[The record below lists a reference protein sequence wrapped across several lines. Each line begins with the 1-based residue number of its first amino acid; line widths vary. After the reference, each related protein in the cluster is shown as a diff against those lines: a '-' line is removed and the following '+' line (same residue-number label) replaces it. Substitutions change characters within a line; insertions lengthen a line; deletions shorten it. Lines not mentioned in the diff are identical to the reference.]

1 MICAAILAGGIGS
14 RLKEGKPKQFVNI
27 NNKPILVHSVEKF
40 LNVKEFD
47 KIIVSSPKECIDKTK
62 KLGCYEEFKTQ
73 LFDFKMR
80 HLYLRFTNIQSEYQ
94 QSFFN
99 LIKTKDE

>member
-47 KIIVSSPKECIDKTK
+47 KIIVSSPKECIDKINDLLK
-62 KLGCYEEFKTQ
+62 GIYAEHFGLS
-73 LFDFKMR
+73 DAVW
-80 HLYLRFTNIQSEYQ
+80 S
-94 QSFFN
+94 
-99 LIKTKDE
+99 